1 MNELCNVE
9 EIKLKGEI
17 LCAMGTA
24 LAKCGAETRLIFNL
38 TEQLAKTFKLEH
50 CDLNLNRSQMIVSIS
65 ENGERFYFCG
75 KIGAFGINMSALTT
89 LNRIC
94 LDIISGKITDLSY
107 IKNTILSIQ
116 GKTYGKNKLIFI
128 EAFAAAGFAYLN
140 GGNFNVVMAAFL
152 GGLVLMTARFSL
164 LKAGFFP
171 IFTFMTAAFLGCSTA
186 FMASEFILHAQFS
199 EVKLAVMATTLLLV
213 PGYPLMNGFLD
224 IFKGY
229 LETGIFRL
237 QHAAVLTT
245 AAATGLLGAMYLTTW
260 LYNV

>member
-1 MNELCNVE
+1 MRELDKEE

-24 LAKCGAETRLIFNL
+24 LAKCGAETRLIINL
-38 TEQLAKTFKLEH
+38 TEQLARSFKLSH
-50 CDLNLNRSQMIVSIS
+50 CELNINRSQMTVNIS
-65 ENGERFYFCG
+65 EDGERFYFSG
-75 KIGAFGINMSALTT
+75 KIPAFGINMSALTS

-94 LDIISGKITDLSY
+94 LDIISGKITNLEQ
-107 IKNTILSIQ
+107 IKNTILTLQ

-128 EAFAAAGFAYLN
+128 EAVAASAFAYLN
-140 GGNFNVVMAAFL
+140 GGVLKVALAAFL
-152 GGLVLMTARFSL
+152 GGLVLMSVRFSL
-164 LKAGFFP
+164 TKAGFFP
-171 IFTFMTAAFLGCSTA
+171 VFTFMCAAFFGCSTT
-186 FMASEFILHAQFS
+186 FIASEYLLDSQYEEI
-199 EVKLAVMATTLLLV
+199 KLSVMATTLLLV

-237 QHAAVLTT
+237 QHAAVLIT
-245 AAATGLLGAMYLTTW
+245 AAATGLLGAMSLTTW